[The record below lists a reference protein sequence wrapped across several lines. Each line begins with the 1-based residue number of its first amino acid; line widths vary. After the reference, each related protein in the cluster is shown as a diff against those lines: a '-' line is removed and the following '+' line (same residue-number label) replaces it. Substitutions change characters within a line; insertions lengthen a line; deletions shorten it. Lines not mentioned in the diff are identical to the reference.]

1 MLGALLEMPTPRR
14 NRDTLPFGRRL
25 QALRKRHDMTQEE
38 LASRLG
44 ISTDGY
50 RHWEHGRSEGLL
62 QRLPT
67 TAAAFGLTIP
77 ELLVELGFVPPEDRP
92 NATPMDDMTPA
103 HWRRWLSAEYKPDV
117 AMAVTRLLESADQY
131 TEEEVRWIAENVQR
145 SLDMLRKR
153 PNRDDTPP
161 A

>member
-14 NRDTLPFGRRL
+14 GRDALPFGRRL
-25 QALRKRHDMTQEE
+25 RALRERHEMTQEE
-38 LASRLG
+38 AARRIGL
-44 ISTDGY
+44 STDGY

-92 NATPMDDMTPA
+92 ATESLESLTPA
-103 HWRRWLSAEYKPDV
+103 HWRRWLAREYPPDV
-117 AMAVTRLLESADQY
+117 ALAVTRLLEGAQQLD
-131 TEEEVRWIAENVQR
+131 EEEIRWVAENVQR
-145 SLDMLRKR
+145 SLDLLRRR
-153 PNRDDTPP
+153 PGRGIAPES
-161 A
+161 